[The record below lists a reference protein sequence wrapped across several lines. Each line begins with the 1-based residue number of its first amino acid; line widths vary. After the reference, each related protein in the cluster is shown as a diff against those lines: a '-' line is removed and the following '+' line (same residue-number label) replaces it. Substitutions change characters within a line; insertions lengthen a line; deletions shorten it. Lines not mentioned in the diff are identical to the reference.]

1 MCNRLSVQIIKRL
14 IHKKEVQMIRITY
27 LLLLI
32 TSFSFTTF
40 SQVKYTWSGGNGDWQ
55 TASNWSPVG
64 VPGATDT
71 VVINNGTI
79 TSDQNVTV
87 ASIYLNSGTINGA
100 GNFIITDTLIV
111 NFGNLVGTGT
121 TTIASGAV
129 AKFVSS
135 SNKNLSNFIVD
146 GSLTVIGAGPV
157 SITSGGQLINNGT
170 VEIQNNSSF
179 GGAGGSIVNNGNFIR
194 SFQTGTAMVS
204 GLFTNNGSVTVQTGI
219 LAINNLTGAGS
230 FNMSTGAV
238 FRINSGTS
246 TLGGNTISGEGT
258 FECISGTL
266 NFSGNDV
273 VVSNATTFRQAGG
286 TIGGSGNLVIN
297 GNFIFES
304 GPHGGTGTTTIANGA
319 NLNFTTSFSKTI
331 TRTFVIDGVL
341 TVVGAGPVS
350 ITSGGQLINNGTVE
364 IQNNNNFGNAD
375 GTIINNGNFIRTT
388 QTGTAMVSGLFT
400 NNGSVT
406 VQTGILAINNLT
418 GAGSFNMSTGAVFRI
433 NSGTSTLGGNTISGE
448 GTFECI
454 SGTLNFSGNDVVV
467 SNATTFRQAGGTIGG
482 SGNLV
487 INGNFI
493 FESGTHG
500 GTGTTTIANGANLNF
515 TTSFGKTITRTFVID
530 GVLTVVGAGTI
541 GITSGGQLINNG
553 TAEIQNNNTFGNA
566 GGPIINN
573 GNFIRTTQTGTVDIL
588 SPFTNNGII
597 EILTGTLSFISS
609 LTNSLQGEIKGVG
622 TLSPGNNFTNDGA
635 VSPGASPGV
644 LRVSGNYPQ
653 SSDGVLNIEI
663 GGYELTNRDSL
674 SVTQQAQLNGTLN
687 IIFTN
692 NFTPQIGDVFPFL
705 SYQSRSGEFS
715 QVNFPNN
722 VIGYIQ
728 YLSNGAHI
736 VIDSTTSVD
745 EEDFE
750 QLDSEKNKIPTTY
763 ELSQNY
769 PNPFNPSTKINYD
782 IPASTLNPF
791 SKGEGTLVQMKVYDV
806 LGNEVATLVNEQK
819 PAGVYEVEFNASQL
833 SSGIYFYKLQAGSF
847 VETKKMILM
856 K

>member
-304 GPHGGTGTTTIANGA
+304 G
-319 NLNFTTSFSKTI
+319 
-331 TRTFVIDGVL
+331 
-341 TVVGAGPVS
+341 
-350 ITSGGQLINNGTVE
+350 
-364 IQNNNNFGNAD
+364 
-375 GTIINNGNFIRTT
+375 
-388 QTGTAMVSGLFT
+388 
-400 NNGSVT
+400 
-406 VQTGILAINNLT
+406 
-418 GAGSFNMSTGAVFRI
+418 
-433 NSGTSTLGGNTISGE
+433 
-448 GTFECI
+448 
-454 SGTLNFSGNDVVV
+454 
-467 SNATTFRQAGGTIGG
+467 
-482 SGNLV
+482 
-487 INGNFI
+487 
-493 FESGTHG
+493 THG
-500 GTGTTTIANGANLNF
+500 GTGTTSIANGANLNF

-588 SPFTNNGII
+588 SPFTNNGVI

>member
-40 SQVKYTWSGGNGDWQ
+40 SQIKYTWSGGNGDWQ
-55 TASNWSPVG
+55 IASNWSPVG

-71 VVINNGTI
+71 VVLNNGTI

-170 VEIQNNSSF
+170 VEIQNNNSF

-258 FECISGTL
+258 FECIG
-266 NFSGNDV
+266 
-273 VVSNATTFRQAGG
+273 
-286 TIGGSGNLVIN
+286 
-297 GNFIFES
+297 
-304 GPHGGTGTTTIANGA
+304 
-319 NLNFTTSFSKTI
+319 
-331 TRTFVIDGVL
+331 
-341 TVVGAGPVS
+341 
-350 ITSGGQLINNGTVE
+350 
-364 IQNNNNFGNAD
+364 
-375 GTIINNGNFIRTT
+375 
-388 QTGTAMVSGLFT
+388 
-400 NNGSVT
+400 
-406 VQTGILAINNLT
+406 
-418 GAGSFNMSTGAVFRI
+418 
-433 NSGTSTLGGNTISGE
+433 
-448 GTFECI
+448 
-454 SGTLNFSGNDVVV
+454 GTLNFSGNDVVV

-541 GITSGGQLINNG
+541 SITSGGQLINNG
-553 TAEIQNNNTFGNA
+553 TAEIQNNNNFGNA
-566 GGPIINN
+566 DGTIINN
-573 GNFIRTTQTGTVDIL
+573 GNFIRTTQTGTVNIL
-588 SPFTNNGII
+588 SPFTNNGVI

-847 VETKKMILM
+847 VETKKMILLR
-856 K
+856 